1 MVLSTARIEIAM
13 DSGDLLHR
21 LGYSIFYPRPPS
33 SAVVP
38 NEKQLRDEREK
49 DKRSVCDRFDTRTSP
64 CFPFN
69 TVCYGATSSFR
80 R

>member
-38 NEKQLRDEREK
+38 NEKQSEKKIKDPFATGLTRERHHAFL
-49 DKRSVCDRFDTRTSP
+49 SI
-64 CFPFN
+64 
-69 TVCYGATSSFR
+69 CYGATSSFR